1 MVGLKIDCWDD
12 MVLLGLD
19 VDDNTYGEFIVNVT
33 LGRIGEFIDDIIL
46 LLLLLLLILLI
57 LLLLSLTTLSCC
69 CCYRNL

>member
-12 MVLLGLD
+12 IVLLGLD

-46 LLLLLLLILLI
+46 LLLLLLLLILLI

-69 CCYRNL
+69 